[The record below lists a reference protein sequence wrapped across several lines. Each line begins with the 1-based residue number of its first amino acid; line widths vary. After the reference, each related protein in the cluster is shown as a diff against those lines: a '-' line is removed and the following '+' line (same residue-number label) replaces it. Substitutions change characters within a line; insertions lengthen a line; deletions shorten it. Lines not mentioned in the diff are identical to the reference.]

1 MTERS
6 LFVFFRISLG
16 LYLFWYF
23 DTLRPYMEEL
33 FGVNGIYTKRAEIP
47 FPSVLPALGDA
58 RGLMFVSFALMLSSA
73 AIAVGYQ
80 RRVMAV
86 IVLYGLACLRSWNGL
101 LSPPSD
107 GYLGWLLLA
116 TALIPQGEGSGL
128 HRLRRDW
135 RIPAP
140 ILTAALVVFAVSY
153 TCSGLDKLRSEV
165 WTSGQTLGIAFNGPL
180 ARVYFINDLLSHAPT
195 IVLKM
200 LTWISL
206 ASEVLCAPL
215 CLFARGRKIAWG
227 AILIMHIGA
236 LATLVLTSVSLAML
250 LFNLFL
256 IPIIFPHTS
265 SQQAVDGGDRSI

>member
-1 MTERS
+1 
-6 LFVFFRISLG
+6 
-16 LYLFWYF
+16 
-23 DTLRPYMEEL
+23 
-33 FGVNGIYTKRAEIP
+33 
-47 FPSVLPALGDA
+47 
-58 RGLMFVSFALMLSSA
+58 MLSSA

-140 ILTAALVVFAVSY
+140 ILTAALAVFAVSY

-180 ARVYFINDLLSHAPT
+180 ARVYFINDLFNHAPT
-195 IVLKM
+195 IVLKI